1 MRQRATKPSLRVLHT
16 APEASALD
24 VYIDRVLAVPGIAY
38 GQLTGYG
45 ELGRGDHR
53 LTIVPAG
60 SGQESRE
67 RFDADIEDLEAELS
81 TLAITQPQRRLGA
94 TLVDDTTPIPAPGHA
109 KVRVLHTVPD
119 LPTLEVTVHD
129 GRLLSTRVRFG
140 EATPFAEVRAG
151 PVDLELR
158 AEGTARPDLLFPRYT
173 LVADNVYT
181 FVATGLYRGV
191 PSLAIMPLV
200 EGARVVVPA

>member
-1 MRQRATKPSLRVLHT
+1 MRQRAAKPGLRVLHT

-24 VYIDRVLAVPGIAY
+24 VYIDGVLAVPGIAY

-60 SGQESRE
+60 SGQESHE
-67 RFDADIEDLEAELS
+67 RFDADIQDLEAELS
-81 TLAITQPQRRLGA
+81 TLAITQPQHRLGA
-94 TLVDDTTPIPAPGHA
+94 TLVEDTAPVPAPGHA
-109 KVRVLHTVPD
+109 KVRVLHTAPD
-119 LPTLEVTVHD
+119 LPTLEVTIRD

-140 EATPFAEVRAG
+140 EATPFAELRAG
-151 PVDLELR
+151 AVDLELR

-173 LVADNVYT
+173 LAAGSIYT

-200 EGARVVVPA
+200 EEARVAMPA